1 MRLPTHINAFTYPYQ
16 CVYLPISIIIFTIT
30 YKCTI
35 NIITYKCVY
44 LTKIMTKDL
53 VVKTNRLN
61 MAIHNLSLT
70 EIRII
75 QLAIVDARGTG
86 TGLSADKP
94 LRIQATRY
102 AEVFGTTRQTAY
114 EVILEA
120 ETNLFERRFTFIDER
135 DGKSVKSRWVSQ
147 VKYLDDEGAIEVIF
161 TPAVVEEI
169 KRINGSDTPFTEY
182 LLQQISDLSSV
193 YATRLYELL
202 IQWKHLWKTPVFELS
217 RFREQLGLGIN
228 EYQLMSNFKKGI
240 LDLALTQINER
251 TDITVSYEQHKRGR
265 VITGFS
271 FKFKQKPKAVEPE
284 ATPKQDIYALLTDEF
299 VAQHAQ
305 VGESWEQAR
314 TRLRKEAA
322 TGKFSLSLTP

>member
-1 MRLPTHINAFTYPYQ
+1 MN
-16 CVYLPISIIIFTIT
+16 
-30 YKCTI
+30 
-35 NIITYKCVY
+35 NN
-44 LTKIMTKDL
+44 L

-75 QLAIVDARGTG
+75 QLAIVDARETC

-120 ETNLFERRFTFIDER
+120 ETNLFERRFTFIDEK
-135 DGKSVKSRWVSQ
+135 DGKPVKSRWVQQ
-147 VKYLDDEGAIEVIF
+147 VKYLDAEGAIEVIF
-161 TPAVVEEI
+161 TTAVIEEI
-169 KRINGSDTPFTEY
+169 KRIDGSQTPFTEY

-202 IQWKHLWKTPVFELS
+202 IQWKAAGKTPIFELDQ
-217 RFREQLGLGIN
+217 FREQLGLGVN
-228 EYQLMSNFKKGI
+228 EYDRMYDFKKRI
-240 LDLALTQINER
+240 LDLAVTQINTH
-251 TDITVSYEQHKRGR
+251 TDITASYEQHKRGR

-271 FKFKQKPKAVEPE
+271 FKFKLKTKHVNTKPIPLKPE
-284 ATPKQDIYALLTDEF
+284 QIEDLLTDEF
-299 VAQHAQ
+299 VSKHAQ
-305 VGESWEQAR
+305 IGESWEVAR
-314 TRLRKEAA
+314 RRLRTEAHS
-322 TGKFSLSLTP
+322 GKFSLSPTN